1 MNDKLRQQHFKT
13 NAPVDTDD
21 FLNKLYH
28 RIDSESSNKR
38 KAGIGFTTLTVV
50 IFLYMFVPME
60 TISYNKNFYTEIDY
74 LEDSKISGLLTKYCK
89 FLPVDIKFGTNTK
102 KEKND
107 KDEEIEM
114 GFKSI

>member
-38 KAGIGFTTLTVV
+38 KAGIGFTTLTVA

-60 TISYNKNFYTEIDY
+60 TISSNKNFYTEIDY
-74 LEDSKISGLLTKYCK
+74 LEDSN
-89 FLPVDIKFGTNTK
+89 DIDQLDLINIFTDNNI
-102 KEKND
+102 EFVSNS
-107 KDEEIEM
+107 EE
-114 GFKSI
+114 F